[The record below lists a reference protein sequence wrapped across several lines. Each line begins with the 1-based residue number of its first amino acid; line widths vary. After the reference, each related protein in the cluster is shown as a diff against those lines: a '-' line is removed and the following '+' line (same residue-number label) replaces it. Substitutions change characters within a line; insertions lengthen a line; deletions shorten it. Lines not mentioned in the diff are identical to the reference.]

1 MQVDP
6 IASRWRGSLS
16 WAAHLSAGLGLL
28 ALLGVLCFYFPQWL
42 TSIEARKVYQ
52 EAFVRNLLLV
62 GLSASLLLGTLAIVG
77 GAHRRIALVGLVSAA
92 LALALGG
99 AAVPFDPIQ
108 PTAYS
113 LGLDWFV
120 LSLLFSALVFVPIEQ
135 ALPLRAA
142 SPLRAEWRT
151 DLAYYFLSHVGVQF
165 ILIAV
170 TTSNA
175 LVASWIALPQV
186 ANAVQSWPLYVQFPL
201 AVLIADLT
209 QAILHRAYHRLPLL
223 WRFHAVH
230 HSSRHIDWLAGSRMH
245 PLEILLTR
253 SLVLMPLVVVG
264 FSPAVLSAYVV
275 LVGIQAVVAHA
286 NLRLDFGFLETLLVT
301 PRYHHW
307 HHARDPAY
315 ADANYAIHLPIVDRL
330 LGTHR
335 LPPRGQWP
343 AEYGLHDTDSVKRGI
358 VAQTLDPFR
367 RKAR

>member
-1 MQVDP
+1 MQADP
-6 IASRWRGSLS
+6 ITARWQRSLA

-28 ALLGVLCFYFPQWL
+28 SLLGVLCFYFPQWL
-42 TSIEARKVYQ
+42 TSIEARKVYE
-52 EAFVRNLLLV
+52 EAFVRNLLLL
-62 GLSASLLLGTLAIVG
+62 GLIAALLLGTLAIIG
-77 GAHRRIALVGLVSAA
+77 RTQRRIALVGLVSAS

-99 AAVPFDPIQ
+99 AAVPFDPIE
-108 PTAYS
+108 PTVYS

-120 LSLLFSALVFVPIEQ
+120 LSLFFSALVFVPIEQ

-142 SPLRAEWRT
+142 SPLRPEWRT
-151 DLAYYFLSHVGVQF
+151 DLAYYFVSHVGVQF

-175 LVASWIALPQV
+175 LVASWIALPQL
-186 ANAVQSWPLYVQFPL
+186 AATVQSWPLYVQFPL
-201 AVLIADLT
+201 AVLVADLA
-209 QAILHRAYHRLPLL
+209 QAILHRGYHRLPLL

-245 PLEILLTR
+245 PIEILLTR

-286 NLRLDFGFLETLLVT
+286 NLRVDFGLLEWLLVT

-335 LPPRGQWP
+335 LPPRGEWP
-343 AEYGLHDTDSVKRGI
+343 AEYGLHDPDSIRPGI
-358 VAQTLDPFR
+358 LAQTIDPFVR
-367 RKAR
+367 RAR